1 MVRNIIGSILALAA
15 AAAAV
20 LSPFLIWF
28 DGRRGQDYRVADL
41 FNGVTA
47 TSSAVAVSLL
57 LPLAF
62 AALVTLIGLVLR
74 SRLLVALAGLI
85 ALGFTVLWLVRQ
97 AQVSDGLSVSGGGS
111 GLGLGVAYALGGGVV
126 LLLAALVMSGRRAPF
141 PAPEAAYAPYQEPEP
156 QRYAPRD
163 EDRGSEDW
171 GPEDRGSYGA
181 HPYGQDQA
189 PHQPYGE
196 AQPPYGTHSRPY
208 QPPVYGHPW
217 EGPHKY
223 GPPQYDQPQQNRP
236 GPQNQQYPPNQQ
248 YPYQE
253 SQDGDTQSLP
263 VNDGRAEPRDGDPPR
278 H

>member
-28 DGRRGQDYRVADL
+28 DGRRGHDYRVADL
-41 FNGVTA
+41 FNGITA

-57 LPLAF
+57 LPFAF

-85 ALGFTVLWLVRQ
+85 VLGFTVLWMVRQ
-97 AQVSDGLSVSGGGS
+97 GQVSNGLSISGGGT

-126 LLLAALVMSGRRAPF
+126 LLLAALVMSGRRAHY
-141 PAPEAAYAPYQEPEP
+141 PAPEAPYPYPYPYPAPVQQEVQQEPAP
-156 QRYAPRD
+156 QD
-163 EDRGSEDW
+163 EDWE
-171 GPEDRGSYGA
+171 SYGA
-181 HPYGQDQA
+181 HPYGQDQDQEQQ
-189 PHQPYGE
+189 QP
-196 AQPPYGTHSRPY
+196 QYGTHPRPY

-217 EGPHKY
+217 EGPHKF
-223 GPPQYDQPQQNRP
+223 GPPQYDEPQQNQ
-236 GPQNQQYPPNQQ
+236 QNQ
-248 YPYQE
+248 

-263 VNDGRAEPRDGDPPR
+263 VNDGRTEPRDDDPPR

>member
-28 DGRRGQDYRVADL
+28 DGRRGHDYRVADL
-41 FNGVTA
+41 INGITA

-57 LPLAF
+57 LPFAV

-85 ALGFTVLWLVRQ
+85 VLGFTVLWMVRQ
-97 AQVSDGLSVSGGGS
+97 GQVSNGLSISGGGT

-126 LLLAALVMSGRRAPF
+126 LLLAALVMSGRRAHY
-141 PAPEAAYAPYQEPEP
+141 PAPEAAPQQYAPQ
-156 QRYAPRD
+156 QYAPQQYAPQQYAPQD
-163 EDRGSEDW
+163 EDWD
-171 GPEDRGSYGA
+171 SYGA
-181 HPYGQDQA
+181 HPYGQ
-189 PHQPYGE
+189 
-196 AQPPYGTHSRPY
+196 AQPQPY
-208 QPPVYGHPW
+208 QPPGYGHPW
-217 EGPHKY
+217 EGPHKF
-223 GPPQYDQPQQNRP
+223 GPPQYDEPQQNQQDW
-236 GPQNQQYPPNQQ
+236 QNQQNQ
-248 YPYQE
+248 

-263 VNDGRAEPRDGDPPR
+263 VNDGRAEPRDDDPPR